1 MKGEEMAGKPGERRM
16 QILQTVAEMLEQPK
30 GEKITTAALAK
41 RLEISEA
48 ALYRH
53 FASKAQM
60 FEGLIE
66 FIEQTVFGLVNK
78 ITAEEEDG
86 LKQAEGI
93 VVLLLG
99 FAQKNRGMTRV
110 LIGDA
115 LVNEDERLQMRI
127 NQFLDRI
134 ETTLKQALRIA
145 VTQGELEADSD
156 TGARANVLLCYV
168 LGRWQ
173 QFGKSGFARDPMEHW
188 PQQWAILSH

>member
-1 MKGEEMAGKPGERRM
+1 MATRQPGERKL

-30 GEKITTAALAK
+30 GEKITTAALAA
-41 RLEISEA
+41 RLELSEA

-78 ITAEEEDG
+78 ITTEEQDG
-86 LKQAEGI
+86 LKQVEGI
-93 VVLLLG
+93 LALLLG

-115 LVNEDERLQMRI
+115 LVNEDERLQQRI
-127 NQFLDRI
+127 NQFLDRV
-134 ETTLKQALRIA
+134 ESTLKQSLRIA
-145 VTQGELEADSD
+145 VTQGKLAADAD
-156 TGARANVLLCYV
+156 TGARANLLLCYV
-168 LGRWQ
+168 VGRWS
-173 QFGKSGFARDPMEHW
+173 QFGKSGFARDPMAQW
-188 PQQWAILSH
+188 PQQWVLLSGQ